1 MTPDAAAARR
11 AEAAVWEATRAAL
24 RAARLTCAVPAH
36 PAVKAVAHRAQESR
50 GTAGEAEYAPPGLAE
65 WLHRASSLP
74 RHTAGSLWKVDLAEP
89 DAHLRDAVARAW
101 ASLPLPEPTPATP
114 PPVPVPV
121 PVPEEGCTV
130 SGWDADHRKVFVEA
144 VERLAVAWPDMLD
157 ELRVGVTQIA
167 LLSGQ
172 GINGFTD
179 FTVHGAVFVNAAR
192 LASRPGGLPGWV
204 KLADALVHEGTH
216 TRCNAAALVT
226 EFLAPAAHAV
236 APVST
241 PLRPDPRPLTGL
253 FQQTVVLVRQ
263 VMLYRRLLESLRD
276 REGSDGALGQVL
288 SRRHGKLVAGARQ
301 GVGTLDQH
309 AAALTHDG
317 RAVLTEARVLL
328 DEEARHPI
336 EVVPPPPRTPDSA
349 PEAPAAA
356 GRGV

>member
-11 AEAAVWEATRAAL
+11 AEAAVWEAAEAVL
-24 RAARLTCAVPAH
+24 RAAGLTSAVPAH
-36 PAVKAVAHRAQESR
+36 PAVMAVAHRAQESR
-50 GTAGEAEYAPPGLAE
+50 GTADAAEHAPPGPAE

-74 RHTAGSLWKVDLAEP
+74 RHTSGSLWEVDLAEP
-89 DAHLRDAVARAW
+89 DTHLRDAVARAW
-101 ASLPLPEPTPATP
+101 ASLPPAGPAPATP
-114 PPVPVPV
+114 PSAPG
-121 PVPEEGCTV
+121 EACTV
-130 SGWDADHRKVFVEA
+130 SRWDADHRELFVEA
-144 VERLAVAWPDMLD
+144 VERLAVVWPDMLD
-157 ELRVGVTQIA
+157 ELRVGVKQIA

-192 LASRPGGLPGWV
+192 LASRSGGLPGWV

-226 EFLAPAAHAV
+226 EFLAPAAHTV

-263 VMLYRRLLESLRD
+263 VILYRRLLESLRD
-276 REGSDGALGQVL
+276 REGSDGTLGQAL

-301 GVGTLDQH
+301 GVGTLGQH
-309 AAALTHDG
+309 AAALTHEG

-336 EVVPPPPRTPDSA
+336 EVAPPSPRPSDSA
-349 PEAPAAA
+349 PEAPAAS
-356 GRGV
+356 GRGA